1 MSKTPRLVPM
11 KPERLDD
18 EQRLLYHAVLASP
31 RGQGPTRR
39 FLLREDGTLA
49 GPFDAWLRSPVLGGL
64 LERTGM
70 ALRDSIDLA
79 PAPRELAILVVA
91 RAWNADFEWWV
102 HSMIAAGQG
111 VPVDVIDAIAHRR
124 APETDD
130 AVLIAAHDVATE
142 IVYDRRL
149 QDSTAARAKDV
160 LGERAL
166 VELVTLVGFYQLV
179 SGVLESF
186 HPPGPS
192 DDLPVVGPPKLDGAG

>member
-1 MSKTPRLVPM
+1 MSKTPRLAPM
-11 KPERLDD
+11 TPDRLDD

-39 FLLREDGTLA
+39 FILRDDGTLT

-70 ALRDSIDLA
+70 ALRDSIELE

-111 VPVDVIDAIAHRR
+111 VPGEVIDAIAHRR
-124 APETDD
+124 APETQD

-142 IVYDRRL
+142 LVYGRRL
-149 QDSTAARAKDV
+149 RDSTAARARDV
-160 LGERAL
+160 LGERAF
-166 VELVTLVGFYQLV
+166 VEVVTLVGFYQLV

-192 DDLPVVGPPKLDGAG
+192 DDLPVVGPPKLDDAE